1 MPGTGSLPETALPCL
16 QHVSWPKTKDW
27 ETTNGMR
34 TEWSPIRYV
43 IIGVITWDCP
53 WFVIGWSLPGC
64 NRMWAARRTKH
75 VITLG
80 TRAWS
85 SGMPFLRQSSN
96 RTIWKPDRNRAKYTV
111 SKLVHQQIANA
122 ALLHPKFFV
131 SFPRIQFSETIKL
144 RIRGFF
150 HERKNSGRTCHH
162 EVKCR
167 KALWL

>member
-1 MPGTGSLPETALPCL
+1 MESDSVCNHRSDHVGLSVICDWLIPTRLQQDVGRAQDETRDHAWNARMEFWDAVLETVQQKNDL
-16 QHVSWPKTKDW
+16 KT
-27 ETTNGMR
+27 R
-34 TEWSPIRYV
+34 
-43 IIGVITWDCP
+43 
-53 WFVIGWSLPGC
+53 
-64 NRMWAARRTKH
+64 NR
-75 VITLG
+75 
-80 TRAWS
+80 
-85 SGMPFLRQSSN
+85 N
-96 RTIWKPDRNRAKYTV
+96 RNRAKYTV
-111 SKLVHQQIANA
+111 SKLVHQQMVNA